1 MGPET
6 LAQVLRPLTATFGA
20 LATPDLLV
28 GLGTAD
34 DAAVV
39 RLRPDLLLVA
49 TVDFFPPVVDDPA
62 TFGAIAVTNALGDV
76 YAMGGRP
83 LLALNIVAFP
93 DSLAPEILTDILR
106 GGAEQAQRAG
116 LIIAGGHTV
125 IDPEPKYGLAVIG
138 TVAPDDLLRK
148 GGALPGD
155 ALLLTKA
162 IGTGILTTAHKR
174 DLVRPNGPELAH
186 AIDSMTT
193 LNGPTLDVAQA
204 LQHAGQ
210 LRVHAGTDV
219 TGFGLLGHL
228 WEMLAAGPTPLGARV
243 CLDQIPML
251 PGAHELAAAGAIPGG
266 TGRNLSAI
274 APHTRWAQGDNA
286 LVHALLC
293 DPQTAGGMLLAV
305 PADDVDALLTAYDAA
320 GIRVAH
326 IGTVTDSGM
335 MEVV

>member
-34 DAAVV
+34 DAAVF

-62 TFGAIAVTNALGDV
+62 TYGAIAVTNALGDV

-93 DSLAPEILTDILR
+93 DTLESEILTDILR

-116 LIIAGGHTV
+116 VIIAGGHTV

-155 ALLLTKA
+155 VLVLTKA

-174 DLVRPNGPELAH
+174 ELIRPDGPELAH
-186 AIDSMTT
+186 AIQSMTM
-193 LNGPTLDVAQA
+193 LIGPALAVAQTW
-204 LQHAGQ
+204 QRSGQ
-210 LRVHAGTDV
+210 AHVHAGTDV

-228 WEMLAAGPTPLGARV
+228 WEMLTADPVLLGARV
-243 CLDQIPML
+243 FLDQVPLL
-251 PGAHELAAAGAIPGG
+251 PGARELAKAGSIPGG

-274 APHTRWAQGDNA
+274 APHTRWTRGDNTTDQ
-286 LVHALLC
+286 ALLG
-293 DPQTAGGMLLAV
+293 DPQTAGGLLLAL
-305 PADDVDALLTAYDAA
+305 PADDLPELLAAYQAA
-320 GIRVAH
+320 GIAVAH